1 MRTNWTRLAAAALA
15 TSWLALGASM
25 ADAQGAPPRSTPIY
39 TNAEIVSIHAQQ
51 RTIVVRNNDGTQQ
64 RLDLDDPVA
73 GLADLRAGDRVILT
87 LRGDPA
93 RPRVQA
99 IVKSTKTEARAETRP
114 DSAVTA
120 IEQGTDGAVPAI
132 DQATDDEQL
141 RAAQA
146 YSRRVAD
153 LAGEASRVDGLW
165 TGFRT
170 NCRVTLSDSAYEG
183 SREWLSLWDSV
194 QVDLSSGYCRDLFN
208 QIVGRGQSV
217 NSAMAAA
224 ESEARR
230 VLEPGTIREIQRQYS
245 LEWSGWGRTPPR
257 RLEQW
262 Q

>member
-1 MRTNWTRLAAAALA
+1 MRTTWTRLAAASAIA
-15 TSWLALGASM
+15 WLALGVSSAV
-25 ADAQGAPPRSTPIY
+25 AQGASPRSTPTY
-39 TNAEIVSIHAQQ
+39 TNAELVSIHQQQ
-51 RTIVVRNNDGTQQ
+51 RAIVVRNNDGAQQ
-64 RLDLDDPVA
+64 RLELDDAVA
-73 GLADLRAGDRVILT
+73 GLADVRAGDRVILT
-87 LRGDPA
+87 LRGDPG

-99 IVKSTKTEARAETRP
+99 IVKATKTEARAETRQET
-114 DSAVTA
+114 AVTP
-120 IEQGTDGAVPAI
+120 T

-170 NCRVTLSDSAYEG
+170 SCRVTLSDSAYQG
-183 SREWLSLWDSV
+183 AREWLSLWDSV

-224 ESEARR
+224 ETEARR
-230 VLEPGTIREIQRQYS
+230 SLEPGTIREIQRQYS

>member
-1 MRTNWTRLAAAALA
+1 MRTNWTRLAAALA
-15 TSWLALGASM
+15 ISGLALGASS
-25 ADAQGAPPRSTPIY
+25 AAAQGAPPRSTPMY
-39 TNAEIVSIHAQQ
+39 TNAEIVSIHPQQ
-51 RTIVVRNNDGTQQ
+51 RTIVVRNNDGAQQ
-64 RLDLDDPVA
+64 RIELEDRVA

-99 IVKSTKTEARAETRP
+99 IVKSTKTEARGETRP
-114 DSAVTA
+114 ESAVTA
-120 IEQGTDGAVPAI
+120 S
-132 DQATDDEQL
+132 DQDTDDEQL
-141 RAAQA
+141 RAAQT

-170 NCRVTLSDSAYEG
+170 NCRVSLSDSAYEG

-217 NSAMAAA
+217 NAAMAAA
-224 ESEARR
+224 ETEARR
-230 VLEPGTIREIQRQYS
+230 ALEPGTIREIQRQFS